1 MNKQEIEKM
10 FNTCNNYHSCAL
22 CPYNPEDISLFIGD
36 KWVGGCPNCD
46 RKLVYAMS
54 KGYRKGYRKAEKV
67 RKETAKAIYER
78 AKFVV
83 NATSYFI
90 DGKKYLHLDA
100 LKIIINSIC
109 GVEVE

>member
-1 MNKQEIEKM
+1 MKKQEQIKE
-10 FNTCNNYHSCAL
+10 
-22 CPYNPEDISLFIGD
+22 
-36 KWVGGCPNCD
+36 
-46 RKLVYAMS
+46 
-54 KGYRKGYRKAEKV
+54 V

-100 LKIIINSIC
+100 LKIIINGIC